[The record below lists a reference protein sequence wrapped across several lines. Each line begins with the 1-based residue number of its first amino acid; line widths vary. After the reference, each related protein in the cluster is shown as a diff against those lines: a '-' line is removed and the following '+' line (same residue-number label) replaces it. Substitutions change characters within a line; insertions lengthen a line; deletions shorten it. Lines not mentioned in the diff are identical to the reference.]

1 MDLRDN
7 LVAYMQTEIGN
18 LNANDRVK
26 EAMAYSLISNGKMI
40 RPLIF
45 LRFVETCTN
54 DIEKYYP
61 LAMAIEMIHVYS
73 LIHDDLPV
81 MDNDDLR
88 RGKPTNHVV
97 FGEDIAIL
105 AGDALLTHSFDQI
118 SKVELQAKK
127 VVELVKLTVQAAGVN
142 QGMINGQ
149 VEDILN
155 ETSSRKIAVE
165 ELMDIHIQKTAKMIE
180 LPLLF
185 GAVVCDREKDFE
197 KLKELAIDLGLAF
210 QIRDDYLDLYGSE
223 VEIGK
228 AVGKDRENNKLT
240 YVDFYSKSELETIIG
255 KLTKNVLNL
264 SNELSLNKEL
274 IAYFAKLETRSN

>member
-7 LVAYMQTEIGN
+7 LVAYMQTEIEN
-18 LNANDRVK
+18 LNANEKVK

-45 LRFVETCTN
+45 LHFIEGRVET
-54 DIEKYYP
+54 IEKYYP

-73 LIHDDLPV
+73 LIHDDLPA
-81 MDNDDLR
+81 MDDDDLR

-105 AGDALLTHSFDQI
+105 AGDALLTHSFEQI
-118 SKVELQAKK
+118 TKIDAPAQIIVK
-127 VVELVKLTVQAAGVN
+127 LVKATVDAAGVN

-155 ETSSRKIAVE
+155 EISEKQVTVE
-165 ELMDIHIQKTAKMIE
+165 QLMSIHEQKTARLIE
-180 LPLLF
+180 LPLIF
-185 GAVVCDREKDFE
+185 GALVLDKENSLKQI
-197 KLKELAIDLGLAF
+197 KELANDFGLAF
-210 QIRDDYLDLYGSE
+210 QIRDDYLDLYGDE
-223 VEIGK
+223 NKIGK

-240 YVDFYSKSELETIIG
+240 YVDFYSKKELEQIIG
-255 KLTKNVLNL
+255 KLTSNVLQIA
-264 SNELSLNKEL
+264 SELEMSDKL
-274 IAYFAKLETRSN
+274 IGFFKKLETRSS